1 MAKKKKSYFLCNGC
15 GSDFNKWQGQCPD
28 CGEWNSI
35 VEVDEP
41 THSATKSNNKIE
53 SVPLSS
59 IVSTELKRIETGI
72 GEFNLVCGGGGIV
85 PGSVILIGGEP
96 GIGKSTL
103 VLQIA
108 NYINCLYISGEESPL
123 QLRHRAERLKVDPAK
138 INVSTSTVV
147 EDIILLAEKENPD
160 CLIIDSIQTIYS
172 RNLPGIAGSVSQIRD
187 STTKLVEMAKKSGTA
202 ILLVG
207 HITKEGS
214 IAGPKVLEHLVDT
227 VLYFEGDFSRD
238 FRMLRAFKNRFGSV
252 NEIGLFRMSA
262 NGLEEV
268 KDKNNIFLNPFTTS
282 APGNAVSA
290 AIEGS
295 RTILFEVQS
304 LVSFTNFSNPRRMSD
319 GLDYNRL
326 VLIAAVLE
334 KHGGLKLNSY
344 DIFVKV
350 SGGFRIDET
359 AGDLAVAMAVASSLK
374 EVAIPKDTAF
384 LGELSLSGELRPVS
398 QCARRIQEMKLA
410 GYKTVVLSEHD
421 AKDAKKTGFEGEI
434 IGVRTIDEVLG
445 KVF

>member
-1 MAKKKKSYFLCNGC
+1 MSKKK
-15 GSDFNKWQGQCPD
+15 
-28 CGEWNSI
+28 
-35 VEVDEP
+35 
-41 THSATKSNNKIE
+41 
-53 SVPLSS
+53 
-59 IVSTELKRIETGI
+59 
-72 GEFNLVCGGGGIV
+72 
-85 PGSVILIGGEP
+85 
-96 GIGKSTL
+96 
-103 VLQIA
+103 
-108 NYINCLYISGEESPL
+108 
-123 QLRHRAERLKVDPAK
+123 
-138 INVSTSTVV
+138 
-147 EDIILLAEKENPD
+147 
-160 CLIIDSIQTIYS
+160 
-172 RNLPGIAGSVSQIRD
+172 GIA
-187 STTKLVEMAKKSGTA
+187 T
-202 ILLVG
+202 LLVG

-214 IAGPKVLEHLVDT
+214 IAGPKILEHLVDT
-227 VLYFEGDFSRD
+227 VLYFEGDFTRD

-262 NGLEEV
+262 NGLDEV

-304 LVSFTNFSNPRRMSD
+304 LVSFSNFSNPRRMSD

-374 EVAIPKDTAF
+374 EISIPKDTAF
-384 LGELSLSGELRPVS
+384 LGELSLSGELRPVP
-398 QCARRIQEMKLA
+398 QCSRRIQEMKLA
-410 GYKTVVLSEHD
+410 GYKTVVLSKHD
-421 AKDAKKTGFEGEI
+421 AKDAKKAGFDGEI
-434 IGVRTIDEVLG
+434 IGVKTIDEVLNNI
-445 KVF
+445 F